1 MQGVIGRQGAVL
13 VVQWCGGDICK
24 KLNNIKNKKFTI
36 DPKNMSG
43 HIVWAV

>member
-24 KLNNIKNKKFTI
+24 KFTI
-36 DPKNMSG
+36 GPKNMSG